1 MWWPPGPGQEVF
13 FPSTEG
19 TCCEMCLTQ
28 LKEPMGDSRLQSVA
42 LSLETVMK
50 TNGTHHIKSAPQQL
64 AVAQQKDLFK
74 Q

>member
-28 LKEPMGDSRLQSVA
+28 PKEPMGDGRLQSVA

-50 TNGTHHIKSAPQQL
+50 INGTHHIKSAP
-64 AVAQQKDLFK
+64 
-74 Q
+74 